1 MDITPELKERAQAL
15 HRDCFVADAHYD
27 LLNLLAA
34 KRLEGGRTDVFRMD
48 YLEKIRAGGVDLLIS
63 SIFIDD
69 RHVPEMAL
77 RRALDQIACM
87 HEELAQCPDLVL
99 CRSVAEI
106 RAARA
111 AGKIALLLSF
121 EGVEPLGND
130 LNLLR
135 AFYELGVRGIG
146 IVWSRRNYAADGC
159 FFQPRREGRKGGLT
173 DFGARL
179 ADEAERLGMYLDVS
193 HLNDEG
199 FWDLCALTKRPFI
212 ASHSNCRA
220 LTPVARNL
228 TDEQIAALA
237 QRGGVMGMNA
247 CSDFVRLDAGGAGRA
262 DPDELAAH
270 GAHVKQVAG
279 AEHLCFGFD
288 FCDEFRVGNNREPK
302 DAVPF
307 YDESW
312 RLTAAL
318 LARGFSEDEVRGAL
332 GENLL
337 KFLERTIG

>member
-15 HRDCFVADAHYD
+15 HRNCFVADAHYD

-34 KRLEGGRTDVFRMD
+34 KRLEGGRTDVFRTD

-99 CRSVAEI
+99 CRSVGEI

-121 EGVEPLGND
+121 EGAEPLGND

-135 AFYELGVRGIG
+135 VFYELGVRGIG

-199 FWDLCALTKRPFI
+199 FWDLCSLTKRPFI

-237 QRGGVMGMNA
+237 QRSGVMGMNA
-247 CSDFVRLDAGGAGRA
+247 CSDFVRLDANGVGRA

-270 GAHVKQVAG
+270 GAHVKKVAD

-288 FCDEFRVGNNREPK
+288 FCDEFRIGNGREPK

-312 RLTAAL
+312 RLTAGL
-318 LARGFSEDEVRGAL
+318 LARGFSEDEVRGVL

-337 KFLERTIG
+337 NFLERTIG

>member
-15 HRDCFVADAHYD
+15 HRNCFVADAHYD

-34 KRLEGGRTDVFRMD
+34 KRLEGERTDVFRTD

-87 HEELAQCPDLVL
+87 HDELAQCPDLVL
-99 CRSVAEI
+99 CRSVGEI

-121 EGVEPLGND
+121 EGAEPLGND

-135 AFYELGVRGIG
+135 VFYELGVRGIG

-179 ADEAERLGMYLDVS
+179 ADEAERLGMYLASQRRGLLGSLLAHEAAVHRLS
-193 HLNDEG
+193 LQ
-199 FWDLCALTKRPFI
+199 LPRP
-212 ASHSNCRA
+212 
-220 LTPVARNL
+220 
-228 TDEQIAALA
+228 
-237 QRGGVMGMNA
+237 
-247 CSDFVRLDAGGAGRA
+247 DAGGAQPDRRA
-262 DPDELAAH
+262 DRRARAA
-270 GAHVKQVAG
+270 
-279 AEHLCFGFD
+279 
-288 FCDEFRVGNNREPK
+288 
-302 DAVPF
+302 
-307 YDESW
+307 
-312 RLTAAL
+312 
-318 LARGFSEDEVRGAL
+318 
-332 GENLL
+332 
-337 KFLERTIG
+337 